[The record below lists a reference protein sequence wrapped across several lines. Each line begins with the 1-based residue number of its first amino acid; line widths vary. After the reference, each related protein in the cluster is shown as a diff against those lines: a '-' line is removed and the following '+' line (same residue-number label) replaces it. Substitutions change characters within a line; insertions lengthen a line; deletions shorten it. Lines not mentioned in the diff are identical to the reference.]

1 MPTGPDMICFTVRLP
16 RAQIGY
22 LRFLLEA
29 YEGLAQ
35 LKAMA
40 GRDEAEVLVPSE
52 REAEASA
59 LLHALKDELGL
70 EVVSKTDHPA

>member
-1 MPTGPDMICFTVRLP
+1 MICFTVRLP

-35 LKAMA
+35 LRAVA
-40 GRDEAEVLVPSE
+40 GRDEAEIIVPSE
-52 REAEASA
+52 RDAEATALLSA
-59 LLHALKDELGL
+59 LSDELGL
-70 EVVSKTDHPA
+70 ELVSKTDHLL